1 MEKFSEYTIALLK
14 RNTLIVDDPEE
25 LKNEKAAAETLNL
38 YQKSGYVL
46 SDQVVDFLTYFSNKK
61 IGFKAKAGKDEIHF
75 KTKRVLKSG
84 IRMWEET
91 YQMKGIVPLGL
102 VYTEHMVFFC
112 DEKGWTY
119 AAFDYFVALFGYT
132 PFEGLNNLLSN
143 TILKKMDFD
152 TRDRSIDT
160 KKLVNV
166 TLEKSTPAGHLI
178 PVYDEDL
185 EEFEIAGDGSDDG
198 GITFDIGGY
207 ISFFLTE
214 DYRIESISYSK
225 GLRHHQVVTDFPDH
239 SIDRE
244 KFYDLKIDEKSIHE
258 NIGFE
263 YENVRCLTDKAFKN
277 FMILFKPQNKYM
289 GKRLSKQLIV
299 FITEHNEF
307 VGFKVSL

>member
-1 MEKFSEYTIALLK
+1 MEKFRDYTIALLK
-14 RNTLIVDDPEE
+14 RNALIVDDPEE

-38 YQKSGYVL
+38 YQKNGYAL

-119 AAFDYFVALFGYT
+119 AAFDYFVVLFGYT

-143 TILKKMDFD
+143 TILKKIDFD

-166 TLEKSTPAGHLI
+166 SLKRSTPAGRLI
-178 PVYDEDL
+178 PAYDADL
-185 EEFEIAGDGSDDG
+185 EEFEIAGDGSDGG
-198 GITFDIGGY
+198 GITFSVGGS
-207 ISFFLTE
+207 ISFFLTT
-214 DYRIESISYSK
+214 DYRVESISYSM
-225 GLRHHQVVTDFPDH
+225 GLRHHQVVSVFPEH

-244 KFYDLKIDEKSIHE
+244 QFYDVKIDEKCVYE
-258 NIGFE
+258 NISFE
-263 YENVRCLTDKAFKN
+263 YETIRCLADKSFKN
-277 FMILFKPQNKYM
+277 FMILFKPQDKYL
-289 GKRLSKQLIV
+289 GKQLSKQTAV
-299 FITEHNEF
+299 FITGNNEF
-307 VGFKVSL
+307 VGFKISI